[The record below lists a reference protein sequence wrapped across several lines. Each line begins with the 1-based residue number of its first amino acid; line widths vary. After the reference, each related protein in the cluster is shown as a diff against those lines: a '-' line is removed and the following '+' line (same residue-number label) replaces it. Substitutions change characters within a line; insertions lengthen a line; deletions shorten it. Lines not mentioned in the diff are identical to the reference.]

1 MANFIDKIGLDR
13 VAHFGVGGTLF
24 AAFNVMFALS
34 LIDTP
39 AVALSWWTVLVLPLA
54 GYIAVA
60 FAEAVK
66 EYFID
71 GKPDG
76 WDIVAT
82 FAGAVFVHICAIIG
96 WGMHWANGRDLISSA
111 WGWAIFGIVIAALA
125 GAFARWCRKE
135 LKK

>member
-1 MANFIDKIGLDR
+1 MANLIDKIGLDR

-39 AVALSWWTVLVLPLA
+39 AVALTWRTVLLLPLA
-54 GYIAVA
+54 GYIVVA

-71 GKPDG
+71 GKPDV
-76 WDIVAT
+76 WDIAAT
-82 FAGAVFVHICAIIG
+82 FAGAASVHLCAVIG
-96 WGMHWANGRDLISSA
+96 WVMHWANGRDLISTA
-111 WGWAIFGIVIAALA
+111 WGWAVFGIVIAALA
-125 GAFARWCRKE
+125 GAFVWWCRKE